1 MSAPRGRSAAA
12 SPARRPRRSSD
23 EVRELVLSAA
33 RDAFA
38 RDGFGGAT
46 TRDIAQRSG
55 VRESTLFRIF
65 PTKEAL
71 YEAAVL
77 QPFED
82 FLDGFRDRW
91 MAAPVPGGDP
101 SEVLRQFVVEL
112 HQLVREN
119 RSVIAAMGLDDVFS
133 EPIRRGFERLEQ
145 VGTAIAENYGLTFDV
160 PVAVRI
166 ATVAVAAVGLVE
178 GSLFPHDGSF
188 PNERVVDEMVRMLV
202 GATLYQPPPDVSVLQ
217 PPAAARPAGRPPG
230 HGEPGR

>member
-1 MSAPRGRSAAA
+1 MSAPRGP
-12 SPARRPRRSSD
+12 SPAAPPVRRPRRSSA

-77 QPFED
+77 QPFQD

-101 SEVLRQFVVEL
+101 TEVLRQFVVEL

-119 RSVIAAMGLDDVFS
+119 RSVISAMGADDVFS
-133 EPIRRGFERLEQ
+133 EPIQRGFERLEQ
-145 VGTAIAENYGLTFDV
+145 VGTAIADNYGLTFDV

-166 ATVAVAAVGLVE
+166 ATVAVAAVGLLE
-178 GSLFPHDGSF
+178 DSLFPEDAGIGSD
-188 PNERVVDEMVRMLV
+188 RIVDEMVRMLV
-202 GATLYQPPPDVSVLQ
+202 GATLYQPPPTSG
-217 PPAAARPAGRPPG
+217 P
-230 HGEPGR
+230 